1 MSVLR
6 CRNRNTGG
14 SGIGLAIVKSIV
26 MAHGGSVDAE
36 SCLNEGSCFTV
47 MLPK

>member
-1 MSVLR
+1 
-6 CRNRNTGG
+6 
-14 SGIGLAIVKSIV
+14 